1 MHLLPRLTDG
11 FVDLVLGSACVAC
24 ERPGRPLCLRCHAG
38 LPARAA
44 VRWPTPAPPGL
55 APPYSMGDYDGALR
69 ALVLAHKERRVLALA
84 QPLGDLLARSV
95 RAALDDHG
103 CGRDDPVVL
112 VPVPSRPA
120 AVRQRGHDPTW
131 TMASLAARRL
141 AAARPVSTARLL
153 RLRPGVVDQAGLDTR
168 GRAANLAGSMAAP
181 AAAVRRLGERFPRA
195 HVVLCDDVLTTGAT
209 LREAQRALHAAGVP
223 VLAAAIVAAT
233 RRRALRPDLGSDL
246 RPDLRPDLGGDL
258 SSAPTTD

>member
-1 MHLLPRLTDG
+1 MHLLTRLADG

-24 ERPGRPLCLRCHAG
+24 TRPGRPLCLRC
-38 LPARAA
+38 RAA
-44 VRWPTPAPPGL
+44 LPDRASVRWPTPTPPGL
-55 APPYSMGDYDGALR
+55 APPYAMGDYDDALR

-84 QPLGDLLARSV
+84 QPLGDLLAGAV
-95 RAALDDHG
+95 RTALDDHG
-103 CGRDDPVVL
+103 CPRDEPVVL

-131 TMASLAARRL
+131 VMTSRAARGL
-141 AAARPVSTARLL
+141 TAAGRPVSAARLL

-181 AAAVRRLGERFPRA
+181 AAAVRRVGERLPRA

-223 VLAAAIVAAT
+223 VLAAATVAAT
-233 RRRALRPDLGSDL
+233 RRRVLRPDLG
-246 RPDLRPDLGGDL
+246 RDL